1 MLRNKRRFD
10 ISLHHSLND
19 QTGMCINFN
28 SMMVLIFIL
37 RYTITLMRKMGLAS
51 KLPLDHHVYLHKF
64 TGVLIFV
71 QAWLHTIAHLINFG
85 KYCWNSSTVKPEL
98 ITTSE

>member
-1 MLRNKRRFD
+1 
-10 ISLHHSLND
+10 
-19 QTGMCINFN
+19 
-28 SMMVLIFIL
+28 MMVLTFIL

-85 KYCWNSSTVKPEL
+85 KMRQNASLKREISIEL
-98 ITTSE
+98 FNKVARPHLRMHLFLH

>member
-1 MLRNKRRFD
+1 MMLLF
-10 ISLHHSLND
+10 
-19 QTGMCINFN
+19 
-28 SMMVLIFIL
+28 FIL

-71 QAWLHTIAHLINFG
+71 QAWLHTIAHLVNFG
-85 KYCWNSSTVKPEL
+85 NYFSTCYMRLEICKMIIHTCYMML
-98 ITTSE
+98 GIC